1 MCLHLHFVNDVA
13 WGIVETICCLSS
25 LARSRFF
32 FFFFQNLQIFK
43 KVARFCQMPCWPSKT
58 HVQSA
63 WGNTSDHGNAVR
75 LKSSWQGQNVPEYS
89 GVQTDGTHGCLHR
102 KLETRTKPG
111 EKPNTMNPKG
121 GDLFSLRK
129 GNKFLP
135 KKISLKE
142 VKWLGKFHST
152 SNYRTTTIIQI
163 F

>member
-1 MCLHLHFVNDVA
+1 MGVGSGKGKCLYQEVKQLYKCVYTFILWMMWPGESWKPSAVYPHLRDPD
-13 WGIVETICCLSS
+13 
-25 LARSRFF
+25 FF

-129 GNKFLP
+129 GNKFL
-135 KKISLKE
+135 
-142 VKWLGKFHST
+142 
-152 SNYRTTTIIQI
+152 
-163 F
+163 